1 LAVLGR
7 RHLLAGALAG
17 LLAGCSGTPD
27 QGATAPAS
35 PASGAPPTTAETA
48 RGYTHHRPTGN
59 RLVDGTG
66 ALPDADPVDVAVDGP
81 PSWVVGVP
89 AGDDSADSAWAVVA
103 EDGSVTGLGL
113 AGRDVEQFDLAPG
126 ALPSGSPPL
135 LLGGDPPR
143 VAEQPTGEA
152 STTTHPVPVD
162 SGWLTV
168 AENGDLV
175 LVDGDGGG
183 EIDRLELRALTDAR
197 VVTQEGTAYVLAD
210 ATDRYR
216 HAVLGDDVEAG
227 SVAVVDVDG
236 GLAERTRIRPPRE
249 GVIEGLSA
257 MLADVTGDGTPEVVV
272 TVSND
277 PGGARLAAYRPD
289 RSRVA
294 TSETLSAGWRHQLAV
309 APFGPDD
316 TPEVAAVRMPHVGHE
331 LQFFRRDGEDLQV
344 VGSQDGYQSHTI
356 GSRNLDGALAGDL
369 DGDGSLE
376 VLLPKTA
383 RDTLAAVRRTDGGA
397 REAWTV
403 PVGGELSTNV
413 GAVNYDGSVTVAA
426 GHEDGVRFWPG

>member
-1 LAVLGR
+1 VAD
-7 RHLLAGALAG
+7 
-17 LLAGCSGTPD
+17 T
-27 QGATAPAS
+27 
-35 PASGAPPTTAETA
+35 
-48 RGYTHHRPTGN
+48 
-59 RLVDGTG
+59 
-66 ALPDADPVDVAVDGP
+66 DPVDVGVDGAP
-81 PSWVVGVP
+81 AWVVGVP
-89 AGDDSADSAWAVVA
+89 AAGETTTDSAWAVVA
-103 EDGSVTGLGL
+103 DDGTVTGLTL
-113 AGRDVEQFDLAPG
+113 AGRDVERFDLAPG

-152 STTTHPVPVD
+152 STITHPVPVE

-168 AENGDLV
+168 ADDGDLV
-175 LVDGDGGG
+175 LVDRDGGG
-183 EIDRLELRALTDAR
+183 EVDRLALGAVPDAR
-197 VVTQEGTAYVLAD
+197 LVTHEGAAYVLAD

-216 HAVLGDDVEAG
+216 HAVLGDDVEGG

-249 GVIEGLSA
+249 GVIEGLSPV
-257 MLADVTGDGTPEVVV
+257 LADVTGDGAPEVLV

-289 RSRVA
+289 GSRVA

-356 GSRNLDGALAGDL
+356 GSRNLDGALAADL
-369 DGDGSLE
+369 DGDGSPE
-376 VLLPKTA
+376 VLLPTTA

-397 REAWTV
+397 REVWTV

-413 GAVNYDGSVTVAA
+413 AAVNRGGSVTVAA
-426 GHEDGVRFWPG
+426 GHEGGVRLWPG

>member
-1 LAVLGR
+1 VLRR

-17 LLAGCSGTPD
+17 LLAGCSGNPGS
-27 QGATAPAS
+27 GATAPAS
-35 PASGAPPTTAETA
+35 PASGAPPTTAASA
-48 RGYTHHRPTGN
+48 RGYTYHRPTGN

-81 PSWVVGVP
+81 PAWVVGVP
-89 AGDDSADSAWAVVA
+89 AGSTDSAWAVVA
-103 EDGSVTGLGL
+103 EDGTVTGLVL
-113 AGRDVEQFDLAPG
+113 AGRDVEQFDLAP
-126 ALPSGSPPL
+126 ADLPSGTPPL
-135 LLGGDPPR
+135 LVGGDPPR

-152 STTTHPVPVD
+152 STITHPVPVEA
-162 SGWLTV
+162 GWLAV

-175 LVDGDGGG
+175 LHEDGGG
-183 EIDRLELRALTDAR
+183 GALDRLALSAIPDAR
-197 VVTQEGTAYVLAD
+197 VVTHDDRAYVLAD

-216 HAVLGDDVEAG
+216 HAVLGDGVEAG

-249 GVIEGLSA
+249 GVIEGIA
-257 MLADVTGDGTPEVVV
+257 PMLADVTGDGTPEVVV